1 MGKSIW
7 EAEVR
12 INMLLNHIMGNA
24 SSGGSGE
31 GRGGERLLR
40 HEEQQTGKASRSFRF
55 FFPIPKNQCDRA
67 PVQLQSETEMSLVR
81 KR

>member
-1 MGKSIW
+1 MGKSTW

-12 INMLLNHIMGNA
+12 VNTLLNHIMGNVG
-24 SSGGSGE
+24 SGGSGE

-40 HEEQQTGKASRSFRF
+40 HEEQQTGKASRSLRF
-55 FFPIPKNQCDRA
+55 FFPQCDRA